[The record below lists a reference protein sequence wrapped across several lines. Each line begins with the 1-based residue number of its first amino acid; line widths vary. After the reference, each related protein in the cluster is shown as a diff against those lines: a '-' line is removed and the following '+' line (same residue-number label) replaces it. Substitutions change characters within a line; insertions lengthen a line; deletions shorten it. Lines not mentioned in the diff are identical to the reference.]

1 MHCKSKINCFITK
14 YNFVTVDSRRNMLTV
29 CFFVGIIVLV
39 RCILATDQRF
49 AKIRQDSVCDNPSF
63 PFPEFLFP
71 SLSWKRIQAVIVKE
85 CECSKREGARGASRR
100 RMPRRGLDAL
110 VLPGKFLV
118 DKLTGLKK
126 QQQEQSR
133 RKVTERELAH
143 LHHKIV
149 SIVHSFCFIFIQ
161 LWFCKISFTTCR
173 Q

>member
-1 MHCKSKINCFITK
+1 MENNTG
-14 YNFVTVDSRRNMLTV
+14 TVVLDRR
-29 CFFVGIIVLV
+29 
-39 RCILATDQRF
+39 ILAIVRSS
-49 AKIRQDSVCDNPSF
+49 AKNRQESVCDNPSF

-71 SLSWKRIQAVIVKE
+71 SLSWKRIRAVIVE
-85 CECSKREGARGASRR
+85 ESECSTREGARGASRR

-149 SIVHSFCFIFIQ
+149 SIVYS
-161 LWFCKISFTTCR
+161 LSLM
-173 Q
+173 